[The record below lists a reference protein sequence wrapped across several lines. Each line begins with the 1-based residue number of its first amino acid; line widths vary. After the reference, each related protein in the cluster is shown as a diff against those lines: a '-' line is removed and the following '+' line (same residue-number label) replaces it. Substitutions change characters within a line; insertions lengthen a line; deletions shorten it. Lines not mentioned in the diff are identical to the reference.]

1 MGRKRQ
7 SVINPKA
14 SGNKN
19 RKHHEKDKKNE
30 KQNVQKIFLSPI
42 FQTNKSKKKLGII
55 KFNNLS
61 KYTNIPLVALGGI
74 KPNNIKQLNLI
85 NIDGFA
91 GISYFN

>member
-1 MGRKRQ
+1 MEIRTK
-7 SVINPKA
+7 
-14 SGNKN
+14 
-19 RKHHEKDKKNE
+19 E

-42 FQTNKSKKKLGII
+42 FQTNKSKRKLGII

-61 KYTNIPLVALGGI
+61 KYTNIPLIALGGI